1 MLSWL
6 NIFRNRLTL
15 LFGGLLLLIGS
26 LLFSYLYYQAS
37 GKIRQAS
44 SDALVSIGRTNAN
57 ALAATL
63 KEREREIILLSKRP
77 VFSQE
82 EVNTASIQ
90 NIFELLQS
98 SNPHYVWIAFVDP
111 NGKVL
116 VSLNDLLLGDDVSAR
131 PWFIAAQHA
140 PYLGD
145 VHEAVLLS
153 KLLQIENSEEP
164 LRFIDFAA
172 PVFNANH
179 KLLGVVAIHAN
190 WSWVK
195 AVLQGSLPNDAKEQG
210 LEVYIANAQQ
220 QLLYPYASISQL
232 ILPQALPVSGDSDL
246 IRWPD
251 GAEYVTSSYDVK
263 VPKSAQLAWKIVVR
277 QPVEKALAAALEL
290 RTTIL
295 WMGSLAVILMLS
307 VTYRLASQMSRP
319 IEQLARVANLIQAGN
334 ERAKFDIS
342 SNLQE
347 VKSLSASLQAMTSNL
362 LSRRQALSDINSK
375 LEEKVHERTAALEEA
390 NLQLQRLS
398 RRDGLTGLQNRRA
411 AEEALQHEFLVLK
424 RSGTRFSVL
433 ILDVDHF
440 KQVNDKFGHLVGD
453 AVLIDIAKLIQA
465 TVRQTDLAARFGGE
479 EFLVL
484 LPDTIESAIQV
495 AEKIRLAIENQTFPD
510 VGRVTVSIGVSAA
523 RRADD
528 SRDEVVHRADMAL
541 YEAKRAGRNQVSIA
555 AGSF

>member
-37 GKIRQAS
+37 DKIRQAS

-77 VFSQE
+77 VFSQQ

-90 NIFELLQS
+90 SIFELLQS

-111 NGKVL
+111 DGKVL
-116 VSLNDLLLGDDVSAR
+116 VSFNDLLLGDYVSAR
-131 PWFIAAQHA
+131 PWFVQAQHA

-145 VHEAVLLS
+145 VHEAVLLA
-153 KLLQIENSEEP
+153 KQLQVKNTDEP
-164 LRFIDFAA
+164 LRFVDFAA

-179 KLLGVVAIHAN
+179 KLLGVVAIHAD

-195 AVLQGSLPNDAKEQG
+195 VVLQGSLPHDAKEQG

-232 ILPQALPVSGDSDL
+232 SLPKALPASGDSDV

-251 GAEYVTSSYDVK
+251 GAEYVTSSFDVN
-263 VPKSAQLAWKIVVR
+263 VPNSAQLAWKIVVR

-290 RTTIL
+290 RTTML
-295 WMGSLAVILMLS
+295 WMGSLAVILILS

-347 VKSLSASLQAMTSNL
+347 VKSLSASLQGMTSNL
-362 LSRRQALSDINSK
+362 LSRRQALSEINSK
-375 LEEKVHERTAALEEA
+375 LEEKVQERTAALEEA

-453 AVLIDIAKLIQA
+453 AVLIDIAKLIQSS
-465 TVRQTDLAARFGGE
+465 VRQTDLAARFGGE

-484 LPDTIESAIQV
+484 LPDTIESAIKV
-495 AEKIRLAIENQTFPD
+495 AEKIRLSIEAQTFPE
-510 VGRVTVSIGVSAA
+510 VGRVTVSIGVSGA
-523 RRADD
+523 RRADE
-528 SRDEVVHRADMAL
+528 SQDEVVHRADMAL